1 MKTIHFK
8 NGSTLEID
16 DKQAQFLFKE
26 LYDYKFKEGIEF
38 ILFFAPNGVEI
49 DTYVNVKE
57 IVFID

>member
-8 NGSTLEID
+8 NGSKLEIND
-16 DKQAQFLFKE
+16 EQAKFLFKE
-26 LYDYKFKEGIEF
+26 LYAYKKGCIEF

>member
-8 NGSTLEID
+8 NGSTLEIND
-16 DKQAQFLFKE
+16 EQAQLLFKE
-26 LYDYKFKEGIEF
+26 LYDYKKKERIEF